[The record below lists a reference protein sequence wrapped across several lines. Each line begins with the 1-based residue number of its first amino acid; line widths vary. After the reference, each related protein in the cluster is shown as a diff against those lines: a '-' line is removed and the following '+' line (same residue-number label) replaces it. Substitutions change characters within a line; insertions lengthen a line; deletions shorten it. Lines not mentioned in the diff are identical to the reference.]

1 MSYFAEL
8 RTHWRPLAASTIGH
22 GVGIGVMAYIVGT
35 FAPHLLAE
43 FGWTRSQFALLGT
56 ATLLTLVFLPVVG
69 RAADLFGVRRTA
81 LLGVIYMPM
90 SFYALS
96 TIGGDFR
103 VFIAIVISQVVLGIG
118 TSTTVYSRLVAERFV
133 QARGLGLAIMAS
145 GPAIVGAIGS
155 PLLSDYIDEHGWRAG
170 YRLMA
175 VFTACLG
182 VLALALVPSGQQPA
196 PAARRARS
204 APRDYA
210 AIARSRA
217 FWLIA
222 GGMFLCNIAAPLHGP
237 QLKLMLLDAGAPA
250 LDAARLVSLYA
261 IGVIVGRFACGLAL
275 DRFAAHR
282 IAALSMGLPAI
293 GMFLIASPLDAW
305 GTLWVAVSLM
315 GLSQGAEGD
324 IAGYLVVRHFG
335 VGIFSSVLGLIIAAL
350 GVASSLGAL
359 LLSLSLSP
367 TDSYTPFLAA
377 SAVAVLVGSLLF
389 LGLGRSG
396 EFVDPAAEAAPA
408 SAA

>member
-22 GVGIGVMAYIVGT
+22 GVGIGVMAYVVGT

-43 FGWTRSQFALLGT
+43 FGWSRSQFALLGT

-81 LLGVIYMPM
+81 LLGVIYMPT

-196 PAARRARS
+196 RAARRARS

-210 AIARSRA
+210 AIVRSRA

-305 GTLWVAVSLM
+305 WTLWVAVSLM